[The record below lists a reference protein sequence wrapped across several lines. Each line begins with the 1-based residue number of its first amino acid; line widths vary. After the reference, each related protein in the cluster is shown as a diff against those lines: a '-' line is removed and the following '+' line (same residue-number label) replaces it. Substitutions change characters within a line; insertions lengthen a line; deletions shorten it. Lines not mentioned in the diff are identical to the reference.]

1 MKNILIGLSAFVY
14 MAVLPSTGN
23 AAVFSLSENLSGLDS
38 LPAEFADLPASLD
51 GLNTPFPV
59 GIGTN
64 VIIGGFGCIFFSCQ
78 NKPINQT
85 DVFRI
90 EVPTGLQLSSIFLG
104 TSDVHR
110 FQLAP
115 TGGADLFLG
124 SVFSSGQTLTPGVN
138 LPAGS
143 LGAGIYDLAIFKQS
157 SGNWRFEFNAELAS
171 PVSEVPIPAA
181 LPLYG
186 TGLALIGFFGR
197 RRRRLNAA

>member
-1 MKNILIGLSAFVY
+1 MKNILIGLAAFVY
-14 MAVLPSTGN
+14 MAVLPSAGN
-23 AAVFSLSENLSGLDS
+23 AAVFTLSENFTGLDT

-51 GLNTPFPV
+51 GLSTPFPV

-64 VIIGGFGCIFFSCQ
+64 VIFGGFGCTFFNCQ
-78 NKPINQT
+78 SKPTNQT

-104 TSDVHR
+104 TSDAHR

-115 TGGADLFLG
+115 TGGTDLFEG
-124 SVFSSGQTLTPGVN
+124 TVFSSGLTLTPGVN

-143 LGAGIYDLAIFKQS
+143 LGAGIYDLAIVKQS

-171 PVSEVPIPAA
+171 PVSEVPLPAA

-186 TGLALIGFFGR
+186 TGLALMGFFGR